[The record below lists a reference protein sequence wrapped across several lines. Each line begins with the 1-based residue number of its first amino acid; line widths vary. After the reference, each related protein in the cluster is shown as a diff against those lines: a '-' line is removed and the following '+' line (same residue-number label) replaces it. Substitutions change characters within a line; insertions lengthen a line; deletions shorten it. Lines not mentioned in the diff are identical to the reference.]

1 MHTQTLAGTRTQE
14 HIYRDGGIDI
24 KTLHRHTLHGHT
36 HSTNVRTHA
45 NTNTH
50 TCTHTHTT
58 DFWLQACDHGC
69 FVLQVYDH
77 GIKDSNLKREPEKPK
92 AKGGWRYYDS
102 VQVCQPPYTCVSVT
116 CYKHVN
122 LSVSQ
127 SVKSR
132 LTAALMTFA
141 GTSQNTGIVQPCDTC
156 VYYVFVC
163 ITWLYIIL

>member
-1 MHTQTLAGTRTQE
+1 MHVHTHVHAYMNACTHKCPRTQE
-14 HIYRDGGIDI
+14 HVYRDGGTDI
-24 KTLHRHTLHGHT
+24 LTLPTHFTDTYTTQMCTHT
-36 HSTNVRTHA
+36 HTH
-45 NTNTH
+45 
-50 TCTHTHTT
+50 THTHTT
-58 DFWLQACDHGC
+58 DFWLQVCDHGC
-69 FVLQVYDH
+69 FLLQVYDH

-102 VQVCQPPYTCVSVT
+102 VQVCQPPYTCVSAT

-132 LTAALMTFA
+132 PTAALMTFA
-141 GTSQNTGIVQPCDTC
+141 GTSQNTGIIQPCDTC

-163 ITWLYIIL
+163 IP